1 MRQAVGIDADMAF
14 DARHKLAAIKTFL
27 FRRIG
32 ILDALRV
39 NDQKS
44 CVGIP
49 TKALSYLANHI
60 FLEPLPGGCL
70 CLPVSGSILQNTR
83 SNFPMRET
91 LRATFSTGIRFSAHT
106 EPRKI
111 PHINQA
117 FLASFSF
124 SLFPKQVGLSSQ
136 KLLG

>member
-1 MRQAVGIDADMAF
+1 MRQAICINAYVAF
-14 DARHKLAAIKTFL
+14 DARHKLAPVKAFL
-27 FRRIG
+27 FGCIC
-32 ILDALRV
+32 ILHALRV

-49 TKALSYLANHI
+49 TKALSDLANHI
-60 FLEPLPGGCL
+60 FLMRPPEGYLRLPS
-70 CLPVSGSILQNTR
+70 SGSISQNKR
-83 SNFPMRET
+83 SNFPMRGT
-91 LRATFSTGIRFSAHT
+91 LQATFSTGIRFSAHI
-106 EPRKI
+106 EPRRI

-136 KLLG
+136 ILLG